1 MWVLC
6 KVGNKK
12 NKLPLFACD
21 GRKNSPAELVIKK
34 TKSFSPKKLREKTDN
49 KASNQD
55 QAAAPYHCST
65 PSFVKK
71 FGIIL
76 YILIL
81 LL

>member
-1 MWVLC
+1 MEE
-6 KVGNKK
+6 
-12 NKLPLFACD
+12 
-21 GRKNSPAELVIKK
+21 KNSPAELVIKK
-34 TKSFSPKKLREKTDN
+34 QSASHQKKLREKTDN